1 MLKTAM
7 AAGVVAEPCLSS
19 SIAGALVISIFKF

>member
-7 AAGVVAEPCLSS
+7 VGVMVKPCLSS